1 MKRLS
6 VMRLALGYAGMFF
19 GAGFVSGQEIRQFFV
34 VYGTAG
40 LFGLVLSAL
49 LFFAVGV
56 LFFETARQSPEQ
68 TVGELLVPGYHP
80 LLSGAVDLAEDV
92 LLFGVVVIMT
102 AGAGAMVQQV
112 TGWPAAAAGFVF
124 VLVIFAASLKNM
136 RSVMTVFSV
145 LAPCLTVCAVAVA
158 VFVLL
163 RYGGGTGAAGT
174 GTAAAAAVT
183 AETAA
188 EAAEAS
194 GSPLLRGPWSS
205 AVLYAVYNLFGSFSI
220 MLAMMPLLPDRKKTA
235 AGMALGSLFLLIP
248 AECVAASMLAVP
260 GSGTMEVPTAYLA
273 GLISPWFRNIYS
285 VLMLS
290 GMASAALG
298 CLVGFLEQMK
308 LWRGSAGFPYR
319 RTSFAVCILAWALSL
334 AGFGSLVG
342 FIYPLFGYIGIP
354 CVAYVLF
361 KGFTL
366 FRQRDNIQK

>member
-1 MKRLS
+1 
-6 VMRLALGYAGMFF
+6 MRLALGYAGMFF

-34 VYGTAG
+34 VYGTTG

-56 LFFETARQSPEQ
+56 LFFETAQQSPEQ

-112 TGWPAAAAGFVF
+112 TGWSAAAAGFVF
-124 VLVIFAASLKNM
+124 VLVIFAASLRNM

-163 RYGGGTGAAGT
+163 RYGGGAGT
-174 GTAAAAAVT
+174 V
-183 AETAA
+183 
-188 EAAEAS
+188 EAS

-235 AGMALGSLFLLIP
+235 AGMATTHRAVPTTLGTRLIFPAPRAWAIIAPP
-248 AECVAASMLAVP
+248 AE
-260 GSGTMEVPTAYLA
+260 E
-273 GLISPWFRNIYS
+273 
-285 VLMLS
+285 
-290 GMASAALG
+290 MA
-298 CLVGFLEQMK
+298 
-308 LWRGSAGFPYR
+308 
-319 RTSFAVCILAWALSL
+319 
-334 AGFGSLVG
+334 
-342 FIYPLFGYIGIP
+342 
-354 CVAYVLF
+354 
-361 KGFTL
+361 
-366 FRQRDNIQK
+366 

>member
-49 LFFAVGV
+49 LFFAVGI

-112 TGWPAAAAGFVF
+112 TGWPAAAAGAVF

-158 VFVLL
+158 AFVLL
-163 RYGGGTGAAGT
+163 RYGSGAGAAGA
-174 GTAAAAAVT
+174 GTSAAAT
-183 AETAA
+183 ETA
-188 EAAEAS
+188 EAAVAKTLESEKRAKEKGYS
-194 GSPLLRGPWSS
+194 GDRWFIIETKWARVFDKNGEFLRENEHSE
-205 AVLYAVYNLFGSFSI
+205 V
-220 MLAMMPLLPDRKKTA
+220 
-235 AGMALGSLFLLIP
+235 
-248 AECVAASMLAVP
+248 VAIVNAD
-260 GSGTMEVPTAYLA
+260 GTVEY
-273 GLISPWFRNIYS
+273 
-285 VLMLS
+285 
-290 GMASAALG
+290 
-298 CLVGFLEQMK
+298 K
-308 LWRGSAGFPYR
+308 
-319 RTSFAVCILAWALSL
+319 
-334 AGFGSLVG
+334 
-342 FIYPLFGYIGIP
+342 
-354 CVAYVLF
+354 
-361 KGFTL
+361 
-366 FRQRDNIQK
+366 

>member
-1 MKRLS
+1 M
-6 VMRLALGYAGMFF
+6 
-19 GAGFVSGQEIRQFFV
+19 
-34 VYGTAG
+34 
-40 LFGLVLSAL
+40 
-49 LFFAVGV
+49 
-56 LFFETARQSPEQ
+56 
-68 TVGELLVPGYHP
+68 
-80 LLSGAVDLAEDV
+80 
-92 LLFGVVVIMT
+92 
-102 AGAGAMVQQV
+102 
-112 TGWPAAAAGFVF
+112 
-124 VLVIFAASLKNM
+124 IFAASLKNM

-163 RYGGGTGAAGT
+163 RYGSGAGAAGA
-174 GTAAAAAVT
+174 GTSAAAA
-183 AETAA
+183 ETAD
-188 EAAEAS
+188 AAGAS
-194 GSPLLRGPWSS
+194 GSPLLKGPWSS

-248 AECVAASMLAVP
+248 AECVAASMLTVP
-260 GSGTMEVPTAYLA
+260 GSGTTEVPTAYLA
-273 GLISPWFRNIYS
+273 GLISPWFRNVYS

-354 CVAYVLF
+354 CVAYLLIR
-361 KGFTL
+361 GAGAI
-366 FRQRDNIQK
+366 RQRKNAI

>member
-1 MKRLS
+1 
-6 VMRLALGYAGMFF
+6 MRLALGYAGMFF

-56 LFFETARQSPEQ
+56 LFFETAQQSPEQ

-112 TGWPAAAAGFVF
+112 TGWSAAAAGFVF
-124 VLVIFAASLKNM
+124 AVVLFAASLKNM
-136 RSVMTVFSV
+136 RSVMMVFSV

-158 VFVLL
+158 VFVLVK
-163 RYGGGTGAAGT
+163 YSGGAGTAGAAVGE
-174 GTAAAAAVT
+174 AAAAASLPAGASES
-183 AETAA
+183 AET
-188 EAAEAS
+188 S

-220 MLAMMPLLPDRKKTA
+220 MLAMLPRLPDRKKTA

-248 AECVAASMLAVP
+248 AECVAASMLVVP
-260 GSGTMEVPTAYLA
+260 GSMAEEVPTAYLA
-273 GLISPWFRNIYS
+273 GLLSPWFRNIYS
-285 VLMLS
+285 ILMLS

-298 CLVGFLEQMK
+298 CLVGFLEQLK
-308 LWRGSAGFPYR
+308 LWRGSGGFPYR
-319 RTSFAVCILAWALSL
+319 RISFAVCILAWVLSL

-354 CVAYVLF
+354 CVAYLLI
-361 KGFTL
+361 KDFTL

>member
-112 TGWPAAAAGFVF
+112 TGWSAAAAGFVF
-124 VLVIFAASLKNM
+124 VLVIFAASLRNM

-163 RYGGGTGAAGT
+163 RYGGGAGT
-174 GTAAAAAVT
+174 V
-183 AETAA
+183 
-188 EAAEAS
+188 EAS

-205 AVLYAVYNLFGSFSI
+205 AVLYAVYNLFGAFSI

-235 AGMALGSLFLLIP
+235 AGMALGSIFLLIP
-248 AECVAASMLAVP
+248 AECVAASMLVVP

-273 GLISPWFRNIYS
+273 GLISPWFRNVYS

-308 LWRGSAGFPYR
+308 LWRGSARFPYR
-319 RTSFAVCILAWALSL
+319 RTSFAVCILAWTLSL
-334 AGFGSLVG
+334 AGFGRLVG

-354 CVAYVLF
+354 CVAYVLV

>member
-112 TGWPAAAAGFVF
+112 TGWSAAAAGFVF
-124 VLVIFAASLKNM
+124 VLVIFAASLRNM

-163 RYGGGTGAAGT
+163 RYGGGAGT
-174 GTAAAAAVT
+174 V
-183 AETAA
+183 
-188 EAAEAS
+188 EAS

-235 AGMALGSLFLLIP
+235 AGMALGSIFLLIP

-260 GSGTMEVPTAYLA
+260 GSGTTEVPTAYLA
-273 GLISPWFRNIYS
+273 GLISPWFRNVYS

-354 CVAYVLF
+354 CVAYVLV

>member
-49 LFFAVGV
+49 LFFAVGA

-112 TGWPAAAAGFVF
+112 TGWSAAAAGLVF
-124 VLVIFAASLKNM
+124 VLMIFAASLKNM

-158 VFVLL
+158 VFVLF
-163 RYGGGTGAAGT
+163 RYGGGAGAAGAAGL
-174 GTAAAAAVT
+174 GTAA
-183 AETAA
+183 
-188 EAAEAS
+188 AAEAS
-194 GSPLLRGPWSS
+194 GSPLLKGPWSS

-220 MLAMMPLLPDRKKTA
+220 MLAMMPLLPDREKTA

-319 RTSFAVCILAWALSL
+319 RISFAVCILAWALSL

-361 KGFTL
+361 KGAAVVYH
-366 FRQRDNIQK
+366 RKKAV

>member
-68 TVGELLVPGYHP
+68 TVGELLVPGYRP

-112 TGWPAAAAGFVF
+112 TGWPAAAAGAVF

-163 RYGGGTGAAGT
+163 RYGSGAGAAGA
-174 GTAAAAAVT
+174 GTSAAAA
-183 AETAA
+183 ETAD
-188 EAAEAS
+188 AAGAS
-194 GSPLLRGPWSS
+194 GSPLLKGPWSS

-235 AGMALGSLFLLIP
+235 AGMALGSIFLLIP

-260 GSGTMEVPTAYLA
+260 GSGTTEVPTAYLA
-273 GLISPWFRNIYS
+273 GLISPWFRNVYS

-354 CVAYVLF
+354 CVAYFLF

-366 FRQRDNIQK
+366 FQQRDNIQK

>member
-56 LFFETARQSPEQ
+56 LFFETAQQSPEQ

-112 TGWPAAAAGFVF
+112 TGWSAAAAGFVF
-124 VLVIFAASLKNM
+124 VLVIFAASLRNM

-163 RYGGGTGAAGT
+163 RYGGGAGT
-174 GTAAAAAVT
+174 V
-183 AETAA
+183 
-188 EAAEAS
+188 EAS

-273 GLISPWFRNIYS
+273 GLISPWFRNVYS

-354 CVAYVLF
+354 CVAYVLI

>member
-1 MKRLS
+1 
-6 VMRLALGYAGMFF
+6 
-19 GAGFVSGQEIRQFFV
+19 
-34 VYGTAG
+34 
-40 LFGLVLSAL
+40 
-49 LFFAVGV
+49 
-56 LFFETARQSPEQ
+56 
-68 TVGELLVPGYHP
+68 
-80 LLSGAVDLAEDV
+80 
-92 LLFGVVVIMT
+92 
-102 AGAGAMVQQV
+102 
-112 TGWPAAAAGFVF
+112 
-124 VLVIFAASLKNM
+124 
-136 RSVMTVFSV
+136 
-145 LAPCLTVCAVAVA
+145 
-158 VFVLL
+158 
-163 RYGGGTGAAGT
+163 
-174 GTAAAAAVT
+174 
-183 AETAA
+183 
-188 EAAEAS
+188 
-194 GSPLLRGPWSS
+194 
-205 AVLYAVYNLFGSFSI
+205 

-235 AGMALGSLFLLIP
+235 AGMALGSIFLLIP

-260 GSGTMEVPTAYLA
+260 GSGTTEVPTAYLA
-273 GLISPWFRNIYS
+273 GLISPWFRNVYS

>member
-1 MKRLS
+1 M
-6 VMRLALGYAGMFF
+6 
-19 GAGFVSGQEIRQFFV
+19 E
-34 VYGTAG
+34 
-40 LFGLVLSAL
+40 
-49 LFFAVGV
+49 
-56 LFFETARQSPEQ
+56 
-68 TVGELLVPGYHP
+68 
-80 LLSGAVDLAEDV
+80 
-92 LLFGVVVIMT
+92 
-102 AGAGAMVQQV
+102 
-112 TGWPAAAAGFVF
+112 
-124 VLVIFAASLKNM
+124 
-136 RSVMTVFSV
+136 
-145 LAPCLTVCAVAVA
+145 
-158 VFVLL
+158 
-163 RYGGGTGAAGT
+163 
-174 GTAAAAAVT
+174 AAAAA
-183 AETAA
+183 AETAAEAA

-194 GSPLLRGPWSS
+194 GSPLLKGPWSS

-273 GLISPWFRNIYS
+273 GLIAPWFRNLYS

-354 CVAYVLF
+354 CVAYVLI
-361 KGFTL
+361 KGAGAI
-366 FRQRDNIQK
+366 RKRNKAK

>member
-34 VYGTAG
+34 VYGAAG

-56 LFFETARQSPEQ
+56 LFFETAQQSPEQ

-112 TGWPAAAAGFVF
+112 TGWSAAAAGFVF
-124 VLVIFAASLKNM
+124 AVVLFAASLKNM
-136 RSVMTVFSV
+136 RSVMMVFSV

-163 RYGGGTGAAGT
+163 RYGGAAGT
-174 GTAAAAAVT
+174 AGAAVGEAA

-188 EAAEAS
+188 GAAETS
-194 GSPLLRGPWSS
+194 GSPLLKGPWSS

-220 MLAMMPLLPDRKKTA
+220 MLAMLPLLPDRKKTA

-260 GSGTMEVPTAYLA
+260 GSMAEEVPTAYLA

-298 CLVGFLEQMK
+298 CLVGFLEQLK
-308 LWRGSAGFPYR
+308 LWRGSGGFPYR
-319 RTSFAVCILAWALSL
+319 RISFAVCILAWALSL

-354 CVAYVLF
+354 CVAYLLI